1 MPSCMMLL
9 TRYSGA
15 GLALA
20 GIALTFLHPVV
31 SDPKRQVSHNSA
43 EISFISPDGTFA
55 FKYASSLLMCK
66 RDPNQSN
73 WWTPE
78 RSCEA
83 YTPVCS
89 DFSCNK
95 DATAVCVAYPADSL
109 KGTNFQAAAFSVN
122 QRDATTI
129 EECLNVTEPP
139 RPVAPIRSET
149 INGVKFNVIETDGVA
164 AGNLIDGVAYRNFH
178 RNRCYEL
185 DIRIAFSN
193 IGNFDPGTVREFDYE
208 AVHRPLKSVLNTF
221 QFLK

>member
-1 MPSCMMLL
+1 MLL
-9 TRYSGA
+9 TKTSGA
-15 GLALA
+15 GFVLV

-31 SDPKRQVSHNSA
+31 SDPKRQVSHNPV
-43 EISFISPDGTFA
+43 EISFMSPDGTFA

-66 RDPNQSN
+66 RDPNQPD
-73 WWTPE
+73 WWTPG

-89 DFSCNK
+89 DSSGIK
-95 DATAVCVAYPADSL
+95 DATVVCVAYPADSL

-122 QRDATTI
+122 QRDAANT
-129 EECLNVTEPP
+129 EECLKVTEPP
-139 RPVAPIRSET
+139 PLVGPIRSET

-164 AGNLIDGVAYRNFH
+164 AGNLIDGVAYRSFH

-185 DIRIAFSN
+185 DIRVAFSN
-193 IGNFDPGTVREFDYE
+193 IGNFDPGTVREFDSE
-208 AVHRPLKSVLNTF
+208 AVHGPLKSVLNTF